1 MKNNKCFYPYEG
13 IECITEVSFTK
24 TVKGFFSKYICIPKK
39 RPLQLSI
46 VISREKMLNH
56 LVMVAKLLDDNK
68 LKTSLK
74 SEFALFQP
82 SSILF
87 SLKLKGLYLSLEKK
101 EKHTQVRKI
110 GKFHITVVQRW
121 LKNVQ
126 KSVMNKQSY
135 CFSMPNAFLPI
146 SLLSRPSFFKL
157 LIVVIQKFCYHGN
170 ETSHFSLYHC
180 HFHFLYSSSFLIMFT
195 SINLY

>member
-46 VISREKMLNH
+46 VINRERMLNH

-82 SSILF
+82 SSLLF

-101 EKHTQVRKI
+101 EKTYT
-110 GKFHITVVQRW
+110 G
-121 LKNVQ
+121 
-126 KSVMNKQSY
+126 
-135 CFSMPNAFLPI
+135 A
-146 SLLSRPSFFKL
+146 
-157 LIVVIQKFCYHGN
+157 
-170 ETSHFSLYHC
+170 
-180 HFHFLYSSSFLIMFT
+180 
-195 SINLY
+195 